1 MNTLPDI
8 LNGAGA
14 TANVEFVSAYPN
26 RPLRAED
33 AYAAF
38 TGDVLANLLAHCG
51 WQVTREYYVNDAGP
65 QADALARGVFAR
77 LTNAEGFEASET
89 TAITEA
95 VRAAITP
102 DQLTGDEAT
111 WLPVVRRAAIDAA
124 LGSIKAD
131 LAQLNVRFDVFTPDS
146 AVAAEAALPK
156 LMQSFADKGLLT
168 DASGATLKVAPATPT
183 GRLSLDTPQLGDARK
198 RPLTGAEGRYTYFA
212 FDLAYHQ
219 HKLARGF
226 SLLVDVFRK
235 DYGSYGPGL
244 AAAVTV
250 MSDGRAHLQTSLLEP
265 VLGARREDA
274 APALAELLGY
284 YGAQPLRRLYL
295 SHEAGSPLEISCDGD
310 TRQALQ
316 AAEDTH
322 LAALALPSA
331 EAAEAL
337 LEGYADA
344 LNASLTE
351 KAPQRLMAY
360 ADTLATALT
369 QAGAASDMAKA
380 QLTQCRSLLGLT

>member
-1 MNTLPDI
+1 MMTPQDI

-14 TANVEFVSAYPN
+14 MANVEFVSAYPN

-38 TGDVLANLLAHCG
+38 TGDVLANLLTHCG

-65 QADALARGVFAR
+65 QADALARGIFAR
-77 LTNAEGFEASET
+77 LTNAEHFEDSET

-95 VRAAITP
+95 VRAAIAS
-102 DQLTGDEAT
+102 DLLQSGEET
-111 WLPVVRRAAIDAA
+111 WLPDVRRAAIAAA
-124 LGSIKAD
+124 LASIKAD
-131 LAQLNVRFDVFTPDS
+131 LASLNVRFDVFTPDTN
-146 AVAAEAALPK
+146 VAAESALPK
-156 LMQSFADKGLLT
+156 LLQSFASKGLLT
-168 DASGATLKVAPATPT
+168 DASGAPLAEAPAKPT
-183 GRLSLDTPQLGDARK
+183 GRLMLDTPQLGDARK

-212 FDLAYHQ
+212 YDLAYHQ

-244 AAAVTV
+244 AAGVSV
-250 MSDGRAHLQTSLLEP
+250 MSAGKAELQTSLLEP

-274 APALAELLGY
+274 PPALGELLAY
-284 YGAQPLRRLYL
+284 YGAQSLRRLYL
-295 SHEAGSPLEISCDGD
+295 SHEAGTPLELACDAD

-322 LAALALPSA
+322 LAALALP
-331 EAAEAL
+331 AAQTPEAL
-337 LEGYADA
+337 LEGYAAA
-344 LNASLTE
+344 LKASMTE
-351 KAPQRLMAY
+351 KTPQSLMAY
-360 ADTLATALT
+360 TDTLATALT
-369 QAGAASDMAKA
+369 EAGAASVRAKA
-380 QLTQCRSLLGLT
+380 QLTQCRHLLGLT